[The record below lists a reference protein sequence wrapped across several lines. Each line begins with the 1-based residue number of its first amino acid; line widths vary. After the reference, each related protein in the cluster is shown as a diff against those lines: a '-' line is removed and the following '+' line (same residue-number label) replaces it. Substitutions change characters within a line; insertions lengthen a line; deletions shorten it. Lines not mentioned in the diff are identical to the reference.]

1 MLKKMK
7 QPKSDAA
14 KLCQLVDEI
23 LWRMWDPLGINDEE
37 NCRDE
42 YQSYAYIVAG
52 MLGHGADKH
61 EIAEYLAQVQSEAMG
76 LSGMDKRH
84 TEQTAQEICAV
95 YGRLR

>member
-37 NCRDE
+37 NCRGE
-42 YQSYAYIVAG
+42 YQSYAYMVAG
-52 MLGHGADKH
+52 ILERGADKH
-61 EIAEYLAQVQSEAMG
+61 EIVEYLAQVQSEEMG
-76 LSGMDKRH
+76 LSGMDKRY
-84 TEQTAQEICAV
+84 TEQVAREICAA